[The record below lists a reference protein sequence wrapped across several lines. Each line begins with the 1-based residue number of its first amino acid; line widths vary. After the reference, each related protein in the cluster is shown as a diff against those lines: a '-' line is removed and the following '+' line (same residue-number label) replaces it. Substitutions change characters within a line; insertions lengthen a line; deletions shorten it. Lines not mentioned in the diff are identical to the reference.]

1 MTVVQSIALGIL
13 EGVTEFLPVSSTAHL
28 IVAQRIFGIAQ
39 SSLFFNTV
47 VQLGALGGLIVAERT
62 ALYAML
68 RDFFSLFPYII
79 YKKTKWN
86 AFFSDK
92 TVMLGIATLPV
103 IAGGLLFSEVIDTI
117 QDSLLPII
125 VMTLT
130 IAFVLL
136 AAEKR
141 AGKVEKTIKLW
152 HIILMG
158 VSQVL
163 ALVPGTSR
171 SGIVAATGMLLGFTR
186 SQALEY
192 SFLLSIPSLS
202 LAGLYELFHVFR
214 VESVSTTLLYTTGI
228 ATITAF
234 FASLL
239 VVNGLRAVVRRV
251 GFIPFV
257 LYRIAFGIAL
267 LTIR

>member
-1 MTVVQSIALGIL
+1 MTVVQSIVLGII

-28 IVAQRIFGIAQ
+28 IVVQKLFGIAQ

-47 VQLGALGGLIVAERT
+47 VQLGALAGLIVAERNV
-62 ALYAML
+62 LYSMARNFL
-68 RDFFSLFPYII
+68 FLFPNVV
-79 YKKTKWN
+79 YKRATWR
-86 AFFSDK
+86 ALFSDK
-92 TVMLGIATLPV
+92 AIMLGIATLPV

-152 HIILMG
+152 HIVLMG
-158 VSQVL
+158 ISQVL

-202 LAGLYELFHVFR
+202 LAGLYELLHVFR
-214 VESVSTTLLYTTGI
+214 AEAVDTTLLYTTGI